1 MVNGHYFVNRIYQ
14 KKKKMPHE
22 AHEHFVPLNSIL
34 FNGL

>member
-1 MVNGHYFVNRIYQ
+1 MAIILLIESIK